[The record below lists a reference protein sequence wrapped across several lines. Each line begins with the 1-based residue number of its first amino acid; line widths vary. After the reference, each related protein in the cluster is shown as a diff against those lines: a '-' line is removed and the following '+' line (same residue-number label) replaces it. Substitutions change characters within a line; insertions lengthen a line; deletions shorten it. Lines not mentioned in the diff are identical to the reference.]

1 MNRQEIQQAVAAI
14 KSTEDFVLLLNK
26 VKREALGGKAYDF
39 KLKQIT
45 YYCDPKR
52 ENVERYR
59 HFTIP
64 KKGGGERQISA
75 PVPPL
80 KSILFSLNT
89 ILQAIYEPSSHVM
102 GFVQGRSVVDN
113 AKMHIGQAY
122 VYNID
127 LKDFFP
133 SIDKSRVWKRL
144 TLPPMNLS
152 SDLAHLVAGLC
163 TMRLEEGENVRYVL
177 PQGAPTSPVITN
189 MICDNLDR
197 QLLKLAKRFGLRYSR
212 YADDIT
218 FSSMHYVYNENGA
231 FVKALRRIIEKQRF
245 TINPRKTRLQQP
257 NQRREVTGLVVSDK
271 VNVTR
276 QYTRELKTLLHI
288 WQTYGYMDARES
300 YRRARIKSMTVF
312 DKKEGFD
319 LAAVVSGKLLYMKM
333 VKGED
338 DPVYRRLYK
347 QYRDVYV
354 NKQGEI
360 YEAQATYIEYI
371 QTMTKAEFEEKMQ
384 TRISINLDK
393 SLNWAATYG
402 EGESRGRLRLS
413 SKITKEVLAELAADT
428 TGEGAWSKYCI
439 SLCDNRAS
447 QFYMVHRPL
456 VPKQYTTAVRFLMDE
471 LQAELEEIGI
481 DNLLEELDDLK
492 ANPDQLNV
500 RMTL

>member
-1 MNRQEIQQAVAAI
+1 MERQEIRQAVKGI

-26 VKREALGGKAYDF
+26 VKKEALGDKSHPF
-39 KLKQIT
+39 HLKQIT
-45 YYCDPKR
+45 YYCNPKR
-52 ENVERYR
+52 ENVVRYR

-75 PVPPL
+75 PVNGL

-89 ILQAIYEPSSHVM
+89 ILQAIYEPSSYAM
-102 GFVQGRSVVDN
+102 GFVAGRSVVNN
-113 AKMHIGQAY
+113 AKMHIGQRY

-189 MICDNLDR
+189 MICDSLDR
-197 QLLKLAKRFGLRYSR
+197 QLAKLAKRFGLRYSR

-218 FSSMHYVYNENGA
+218 FSSMHYVYSENGA
-231 FVKALRRIIEKQRF
+231 FVQALNKIIEKQHF

-276 QYTRELKTLLHI
+276 QYTRELKTILHI
-288 WQTYGYMDARES
+288 WEKYGYMAARES
-300 YRRARIKSMTVF
+300 YRRARIKSMTFF
-312 DKKEGFD
+312 DKKDGFD
-319 LAAVVSGKLLYMKM
+319 LAPVVLGKLLYMKM
-333 VKGED
+333 VKGEND
-338 DPVYRRLYK
+338 SVYKRLMG
-347 QYRDVYV
+347 QYRDLTKADNGVTY
-354 NKQGEI
+354 
-360 YEAQATYIEYI
+360 QAKHTKLTYL
-371 QTMTKAEFEEKMQ
+371 QTMAKAEFERQ
-384 TRISINLDK
+384 LLT
-393 SLNWAATYG
+393 SLMIDVEAPKLRKVYFA
-402 EGESRGRLRLS
+402 EGESNRYLRIS
-413 SKITKEVLAELAADT
+413 GKITDEVLAELAADV
-428 TGEGAWSKYCI
+428 EGVGIWSKYRI
-439 SLCDNRAS
+439 SLCDNGHS
-447 QFYMVHRPL
+447 QFYMLHKKL
-456 VPKQYTTAVRFLMDE
+456 VEVQYTEAVLLQLEE

-481 DNLLEELDDLK
+481 DNLMAEF
-492 ANPDQLNV
+492 ANFQAHPEQYEVLL
-500 RMTL
+500 TL